1 MRPLLLALALVA
13 LSAPAFAADADKGK
27 TLFQRQCA
35 VCHQVAQ
42 PRNGVGPHLQG
53 VVGRAAASVQG
64 FSYSPA
70 LKGAGLDWTPEQLDA
85 YLANPTGKV
94 PGTRMA
100 VRVANESDRA
110 DIVAFLQGS
119 AAP

>member
-1 MRPLLLALALVA
+1 MRPLILASALVV
-13 LSAPAFAADADKGK
+13 LSAPAFAADADKGR

-53 VVGRAAASVQG
+53 VVGRAAAAVQG

-70 LKGAGLDWTPEQLDA
+70 LKGAGIQWSPEALEA

-100 VRVANESDRA
+100 VRVASDSDRA

-119 AAP
+119 ASP

>member
-1 MRPLLLALALVA
+1 MRLSLLVLAFAA
-13 LSAPAFAADADKGK
+13 LSAPAFAADADRGK

-64 FSYSPA
+64 FNYSPA
-70 LKGAGLDWTPEQLDA
+70 LKSAGIQWSPEELDA
-85 YLANPTGKV
+85 YLTNPAGKV

-100 VRVANESDRA
+100 VRLASEADRA

>member
-1 MRPLLLALALVA
+1 MRLSLMAVALAA
-13 LSAPAFAADADKGK
+13 LATPALAADADRGK

-53 VVGRAAASVQG
+53 IVGRAAASTQG
-64 FSYSPA
+64 FGYSPA
-70 LKGAGLDWTPEQLDA
+70 LKGVGIQWTPDQLDA

-100 VRVANESDRA
+100 VRVASDSDRA
-110 DIVAFLQGS
+110 DIIAFLQS
-119 AAP
+119 STAP

>member
-1 MRPLLLALALVA
+1 MRPFLLSMVLVA
-13 LSAPAFAADADKGK
+13 LSVPAFAADADKGK

-53 VVGRAAASVQG
+53 VVGRAAASAQG
-64 FSYSPA
+64 FGYSPA
-70 LKGAGLDWTPEQLDA
+70 LKGAGIQWTPDQLDA

-100 VRVANESDRA
+100 VRVAGEADRA
-110 DIVAFLQGS
+110 DIIAFLQGS
-119 AAP
+119 PAP